1 MKKNHYG
8 LPACGRGAPVQLKL
22 FRIMKLTFAFVLFC
36 CLHVSAGV
44 VSQTKVTLKLDKVE
58 LKKALAAIEK
68 KSSYRFL
75 YNEALVRTD
84 LKITLNANDE
94 EVTSVLD
101 KIFNGTTLT
110 YQVLEN
116 YLVVLKQAGISAA
129 PVPDIRITGRVTG
142 PNGEGLPGVSVTIR
156 GTQVGTT
163 TDASGNFTIMVPDEN
178 AVLVFSYVGY
188 TPQEQS
194 VRGRT
199 TIEVALATADR
210 SMNEVVVIGYG
221 TSRRKDLTGSVA
233 SVSGTEIVKQP
244 VQTATQ
250 AIQGRVA
257 GVQIITSGAPNA
269 LPTVRIRGT
278 GTTLG
283 GQDPLYV
290 VDGVITEDIRNI
302 NNADIVSMEILK
314 DASATAI
321 YGMRAANGVLI
332 ITTKKGRPGKMIVSY
347 DAFLGVREAANLVD
361 MAGPN
366 QYAGY
371 LNEASV
377 YYGTGDSLVPS
388 SRLAS
393 GTHTDWFDA
402 ILRKGF
408 LQNHNVSVSGGSE
421 KINYFLSAGYISE
434 QGILV
439 NNKFNRFT
447 LRSNNEYKFT
457 SKLKLSTLVSYS
469 RAELDDVEHGAL
481 NNAYRAA
488 PYVAAKENGKYGNTS
503 AAGNVGNPLLDLE
516 KKYNRGLGHRLQG
529 TFGLEFK
536 PITWI
541 TFRSSLGVDLDF
553 YKNTQYFYPFFS
565 DTATFIEGGG
575 NQQRGQSSLVITNN
589 TANKWLWDNTLQFV
603 KSFGDHSFNLLV
615 GTTAEQYRFTS
626 FTGRRVDVPENRD
639 QWFLNAGSLTGATS
653 NETGDKWTRNSYLG
667 RLNYNFNDKYFLTGT
682 LRADGTSRF
691 GEDNRWGYFPSIGA
705 GWLITG
711 EDFMNDQDIFDVLKL
726 RGSWGRVGN
735 DKIPTSLYYSL
746 AKLNVPYYFNGQEYL
761 GISFPDINDA
771 NLKWEITEE
780 VDLGLEF
787 AVLDNRLTG
796 EADYYNK
803 KTSDALV
810 YVVIPGILGDPD
822 SRYVTNAA
830 NFENKGFEFSLNWRD
845 DISSDLD
852 YRIGGNIAFNKNT
865 VTGLNGG
872 QALFDGN
879 IGGNQGFITLT
890 DNNQPIG
897 SFYVWEVEGI
907 LQTEADVAAS
917 GQSNAKIGDLNYRDL
932 SGPTGK
938 PDGVID
944 AYDRSFQGSYQP
956 KVTYGLN
963 GGVNY
968 KAFDVSFAAYGT
980 GGGKIYNGKKAV
992 RGADP
997 RDNVEADVARD
1008 RWTPNNTN
1016 TSVPRADLNQLPA
1029 STYFLENG
1037 NLFRLNN
1044 LTVGYTLPAKTIE
1057 RARINSFRV
1066 YLTVQNLFTITPYT
1080 GFTPELQSSS
1090 VLNAGIEL
1098 NSYPTTRTFAFGLNL
1113 GF

>member
-1 MKKNHYG
+1 
-8 LPACGRGAPVQLKL
+8 
-22 FRIMKLTFAFVLFC
+22 MKLTFAFLLLFG
-36 CLHVSAGV
+36 LHVSAGV
-44 VSQTKVTLKLDKVE
+44 VSQTRVTLKLDKVE

-75 YNEALVRTD
+75 YNEALLRND
-84 LKITLNANDE
+84 IRISLNANNE

-101 KIFNGTTLT
+101 KILNGTPVT
-110 YQVLEN
+110 YQLLEN
-116 YLVVLKQAGISAA
+116 YLVVLKQAGSAA
-129 PVPDIRITGRVTG
+129 SEIPDIRISGRVTG
-142 PNGEGLPGVSVTIR
+142 PNNDPLPGVSVTIK
-156 GTQVGTT
+156 GTQTGTT
-163 TDASGNFTIMVPDEN
+163 TDASGNFTIMVPDES

-188 TPQEQS
+188 TPQEQT

-199 TIEVALATADR
+199 TIEVSMATADR
-210 SMNEVVVIGYG
+210 SMNEVVVVGYG
-221 TSRRKDLTGSVA
+221 TARRKDLTGSVA
-233 SVSGTEIVKQP
+233 SVSGADIVKQP
-244 VQTATQ
+244 VLTPTQ

-347 DAFLGVREAANLVD
+347 DALVGVREATNLVN

-377 YYGTGDSLVPS
+377 YYGTGDSLVPA
-388 SRLAS
+388 SRLS
-393 GTHTDWFDA
+393 NGTHTDWFDE

-408 LQNHNVSVSGGSE
+408 LQNHNVSMSGGGE
-421 KINYFLSAGYISE
+421 RINYFLSAGYMSE
-434 QGILV
+434 DGILI

-447 LRSNNEYKFT
+447 VRSNNEYRF
-457 SKLKLSTLVSYS
+457 SNKLKLSTLVSYS
-469 RAELDDVEHGAL
+469 RADLNDVDHGAF

-488 PYVAAKENGKYGNTS
+488 PYVPGKVNGKYGNTS
-503 AAGNVGNPLLDLE
+503 AAGNVANPILNLD
-516 KKYNRGLGHRLQG
+516 KTYNKGLGNRLQG

-536 PITWI
+536 PISWI
-541 TFRSSLGVDLDF
+541 TFRSSLGIDLDF
-553 YKNTQYFYPFFS
+553 YKNTQYFYKYFS
-565 DTATFIEGGG
+565 DTETFIEGGG
-575 NQQRGQSSLVITNN
+575 NQQRGQSRLNITDN
-589 TANKWLWDNTLQFV
+589 TANKWVWDNTVQFV

-615 GTTAEQYRFTS
+615 GATAEQYKFNSIVGGRF
-626 FTGRRVDVPENRD
+626 DVPENKD
-639 QWFLNAGSLTGATS
+639 QWYLSAGTLAGGSS

-667 RLNYNFNDKYFLTGT
+667 RLNYNFKDKYFLTGT
-682 LRADGTSRF
+682 MRADGTSRF
-691 GEDNRWGYFPSIGA
+691 AEDNRWGYFPSIGA
-705 GWLITG
+705 GWLISG
-711 EDFMNDQDIFDVLKL
+711 ESFMDDQKIFDVLKL

-746 AKLNVPYYFNGQEYL
+746 ANLNVPYYFNGQEYL
-761 GISFPDINDA
+761 GITFPNINDK
-771 NLKWEITEE
+771 NIKWEITEE
-780 VDLGLEF
+780 FDLGLEF
-787 AVLDNRLTG
+787 AVMNNRLTG
-796 EADYYNK
+796 EIDYYNK

-830 NFENKGFEFSLNWRD
+830 TFENKGVEFSLNWRD
-845 DISSDLD
+845 KINKDID
-852 YRIGGNIAFNKNT
+852 YRIGANAAFNKNNLI
-865 VTGLNGG
+865 GLNGG

-879 IGGNQGFITLT
+879 IGGNQGFITYT
-890 DNNQPIG
+890 NNDHPIG
-897 SFYVWEVEGI
+897 SFYIWEVEGI

-917 GQSNAKIGDLNYRDL
+917 GQSGAKIGDLNYRDV
-932 SGPTGK
+932 SGPNSK

-944 AYDRSFQGSYQP
+944 AYDRTFQGSYQP

-963 GGVNY
+963 GGINY
-968 KAFDVSFAAYGT
+968 MAFDFSFAAYGT
-980 GGGKIYNGKKAV
+980 AGGKIYNGKKAV

-997 RDNVEADVARD
+997 RDNIETDVAKN
-1008 RWTPNNTN
+1008 RWTPNNPN

-1029 STYFLENG
+1029 SSYFLEKG
-1037 NLFRLNN
+1037 DFFRLNN
-1044 LTVGYTLPAKTIE
+1044 VTVGYTLAAKTLS
-1057 RARINSFRV
+1057 RVKINSFRV
-1066 YLTVQNLFTITPYT
+1066 YFTAQNLFTITPYT

-1098 NSYPTTRTFAFGLNL
+1098 NSYPTTRTFAFGLNV

>member
-8 LPACGRGAPVQLKL
+8 LPARGRPVQLKF
-22 FRIMKLTFAFVLFC
+22 FRIMKLTFAFVLLC

-44 VSQTKVTLKLDKVE
+44 VSQTRVTLKLDKVE
-58 LKKALAAIEK
+58 LKKALATIEK

-75 YNEALVRTD
+75 YNEALINSD
-84 LKITLNANDE
+84 LRVSLNANNE
-94 EVTSVLD
+94 EVISVLD
-101 KIFNGTTLT
+101 KILSGTSLT

-116 YLVVLKQAGISAA
+116 FLVVLKQSEAA
-129 PVPDIRITGRVTG
+129 TAPKPDIRISGRVIG
-142 PNGEGLPGVSVTIR
+142 PYSDPLPGVSVTIR

-163 TDASGNFTIMVPDEN
+163 TDAAGNYNIMVPDEN

-188 TPQEQS
+188 TPQEIS

-199 TIEVALATADR
+199 TIDVILVTAER

-221 TSRRKDLTGSVA
+221 TTRRKDLTGSVA
-233 SVSGTEIVKQP
+233 SVSGAEITKQP
-244 VQTATQ
+244 VLTPTQ

-332 ITTKKGRPGKMIVSY
+332 ITTKKGRPGKMVVSY
-347 DAFLGVREAANLVD
+347 DAMLGVREAAHLVD

-388 SRLAS
+388 SKLAN
-393 GTHTDWFDA
+393 GVHTDWFDA
-402 ILRKGF
+402 ILRRGF

-421 KINYFLSAGYISE
+421 KINYFLSAGYMSE
-434 QGILV
+434 EGILIT
-439 NNKFNRFT
+439 NKFNRFT
-447 LRSNNEYKFT
+447 LRSNNEYKF
-457 SKLKLSTLVSYS
+457 SNKLKLSSLVSYS
-469 RAELDDVEHGAL
+469 RADLNDVNYGAF

-488 PYVAAKENGKYGNTS
+488 PYVPSKVNGKYGNTS
-503 AAGNVGNPLLDLE
+503 AAGNVGNPALDLE
-516 KKYNRGLGHRLQG
+516 KTYNRGLGNRLQG
-529 TFGLEFK
+529 TFALDFK
-536 PITWI
+536 PISWI
-541 TFRSSLGVDLDF
+541 TFRSSMGVDLDF
-553 YKNTQYFYPFFS
+553 YKNTQYFYRFFS
-565 DTATFIEGGG
+565 DTATFVEGGG
-575 NQQRGQSSLVITNN
+575 NQQRGQSRLGVTNN
-589 TANKWLWDNTLQFV
+589 TANKWVWDNTVQLV
-603 KSFGDHSFNLLV
+603 KSFGEHNFNLLAGV
-615 GTTAEQYRFTS
+615 TAEQYKFSSLTGSRF
-626 FTGRRVDVPENRD
+626 DVPENRD
-639 QWFLNAGSLTGATS
+639 QWYLGAGTTSNASS

-667 RLNYNFNDKYFLTGT
+667 RLNYNFKDRYFLTGT
-682 LRADGTSRF
+682 FRADGTSRF
-691 GEDNRWGYFPSIGA
+691 SADNRWGYFPSVGA

-711 EDFMNDQDIFDVLKL
+711 ENFMEKQKIFDVLKL

-746 AKLNVPYYFNGQEYL
+746 ASINIPYYFNGTEYL
-761 GISFPDINDA
+761 GISFPNINDK
-771 NLKWEITEE
+771 NIKWEITQET
-780 VDLGLEF
+780 DLGIEF
-787 AVLDNRLTG
+787 GVLSNRLTG
-796 EADYYNK
+796 EIDYYNK

-822 SRYVTNAA
+822 SKYVTNAA
-830 NFENKGFEFSLNWRD
+830 SFENKGVEVSLNWRD
-845 DISSDLD
+845 DIKKDLD
-852 YRIGGNIAFNKNT
+852 YRIGVNAAFNKNNI
-865 VTGLNGG
+865 VGLNGG

-879 IGGNQGFITLT
+879 IGGNQGFITLS
-890 DNNQPIG
+890 DNHHPIG
-897 SFYVWEVEGI
+897 SFYLLEVEGI
-907 LQTEADVAAS
+907 LQTEAEVAAS
-917 GQSNAKIGDLNYRDL
+917 GQSGAKIGDLNYRDI
-932 SGPTGK
+932 SGPNGK

-944 AYDRSFQGSYQP
+944 SYDRTFQGSYQP
-956 KVTYGLN
+956 KVTYGIN
-963 GGVNY
+963 GSVTY
-968 KAFDVSFAAYGT
+968 KAFDFSFNSYGT
-980 GGGKIYNGKKAV
+980 AGSKIYNGKKAV

-997 RDNVEADVARD
+997 RDNIEADVAKN

-1016 TSVPRADLNQLPA
+1016 TSVPRANLGQLAA
-1029 STYFLENG
+1029 SSYFLEKG
-1037 NLFRLNN
+1037 DFFRLNN
-1044 LTVGYTLPAKTIE
+1044 LTIGYTLPRTMLQ
-1057 RARINSFRV
+1057 RVRINNFRV
-1066 YLTVQNLFTITPYT
+1066 YLTAQNLFTITKYT

-1098 NSYPTTRTFAFGLNL
+1098 NSYPTTRTFAFGLNV